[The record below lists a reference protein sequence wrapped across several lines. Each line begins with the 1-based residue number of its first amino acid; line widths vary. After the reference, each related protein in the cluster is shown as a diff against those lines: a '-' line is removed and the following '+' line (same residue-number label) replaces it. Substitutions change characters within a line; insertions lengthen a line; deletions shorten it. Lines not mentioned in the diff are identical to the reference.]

1 MIPRNRNLKPNP
13 HKAETYGNPSRE
25 FLLKKQES
33 YGLGLNIISW
43 KHSIKWIDI
52 FLLVLLVSVTITV
65 TALYVSHE
73 HYFYSWDYGGYQGV
87 AISQAYYLL
96 KSPLNEI
103 RLLKASIALDYNYL
117 FAIPLIP
124 FILLFGSS
132 RLSYVVGV
140 ELVYQMPFALVT
152 GVLATRLIQ
161 GKKRAIFWSTVFLVL
176 LTPIVWVPV
185 LRGYPDTGSIL
196 FLALA
201 VLVYLQDIELDHT
214 WQIGLIGF
222 LIAAAIIYRR
232 HFAYSGIAFYESMSV
247 ITLSYFAVK
256 MRQTQQWSWKVI
268 FIGAAKIGLTG
279 IVSLITLF
287 ILGKHILVN
296 MLTMNYAALY
306 SSYRILPIST
316 FQYFLSNFGWITWLL
331 VIAGYS
337 AGLFLRILSR
347 PAAYFL
353 LLLGGL
359 SLFQWV
365 FFVQQTG
372 VQYTLQIDLF
382 VVLGLVAF
390 FWTFWS
396 VLRGKLR
403 PLSSF
408 ASAFLALNFLVTL
421 SPISLPSPL
430 LPLFS
435 APYPPLV
442 RSDYKEVVRLIDYL
456 RRVVPPGEPI
466 YDADSSKTLN
476 YDIIR
481 LGEEKLYGW
490 GENKLNLLFTPQIDS
505 RDFYPLEQLLQSDYV
520 IVTTP
525 FQHHLPLG
533 DQKVTQVV
541 FTAFTQNWE
550 ISQDYQLLPER
561 FNFVNNASL
570 RIYRRIRPTSL
581 ETAIRTFIAM
591 QAYIGVRPGGQP
603 DWMLISQPS
612 PYTIKKNS
620 DNTSKI
626 KMNIKPAM
634 PETTSAY
641 LLYAGKLAGLN
652 TLVGTISVQDKRCPG
667 ISLGFNT
674 YTEQAQIT
682 NSYEQR
688 FKPSSEVIPFS
699 FELNGAGASYLVA
712 FVNSVNKKPGRNCTV
727 KLIWTLAKE

>member
-1 MIPRNRNLKPNP
+1 MIPRIKNLK
-13 HKAETYGNPSRE
+13 
-25 FLLKKQES
+25 
-33 YGLGLNIISW
+33 LNIIFW
-43 KHSIKWIDI
+43 KQSIQWIDVI
-52 FLLVLLVSVTITV
+52 LFVLLVSVTITV

-73 HYFYSWDYGGYQGV
+73 HYFYSWDNGGYQGV
-87 AISQAYYLL
+87 AIGQAYDLL

-103 RLLKASIALDYNYL
+103 RSIKASIALDYNYL
-117 FAIPLIP
+117 FTIPLIP

-132 RLSYVVGV
+132 RLSYVLSVA
-140 ELVYQMPFALVT
+140 LVYQMPFALVT

-161 GKKRAIFWSTVFLVL
+161 GKKRAIFWSAVFLVL
-176 LTPIVWVPV
+176 LTPIVWAPV

-196 FLALA
+196 LLALA
-201 VLVYLQDIELDHT
+201 VLVYLQDIELGHA

-247 ITLSYFAVK
+247 VTLVYFAVK
-256 MRQTQQWSWKVI
+256 MRQSQQWSWKVLLV
-268 FIGAAKIGLTG
+268 GAAKIGITG
-279 IVSLITLF
+279 VVSLITLF
-287 ILGKHILVN
+287 ILGKPILVN
-296 MLTMNYAALY
+296 MLTINYAALY
-306 SSYRILPIST
+306 SSYRLLPIST

-331 VIAGYS
+331 VMAGYF
-337 AGLFLRILSR
+337 AGLLLRVLSR

-353 LLLGGL
+353 LLFGGL

-365 FFVQQTG
+365 FFVRQTG
-372 VQYTLQIDLF
+372 VHYTLQIDLF
-382 VVLGLVAF
+382 VVLGLAAF

-403 PLSSF
+403 LLSGF
-408 ASAFLALNFLVTL
+408 ASAFLALNFLVALT
-421 SPISLPSPL
+421 PISLPSAL
-430 LPLFS
+430 MPLFS

-442 RSDYKEVVRLIDYL
+442 RGDYKEVGRLIDYL
-456 RRVVPPGEPI
+456 RRVVPSGEPI
-466 YDADSSKTLN
+466 YDVDSSGTLN

-490 GENKLNLLFTPQIDS
+490 GESKLNLPFTPQIDS
-505 RDFYPLEQLLQSDYV
+505 RDFYPLEQLLQSKYV

-561 FNFVNNASL
+561 FNFAGNAILS
-570 RIYRRIRPTSL
+570 IYQRIRPTSL

-591 QAYIGVRPGGQP
+591 QAYIGVRPGGQL

-612 PYTIKKNS
+612 PYRVTKNS
-620 DNTSKI
+620 DNTSHI
-626 KMNIKPAM
+626 RMDIDPAM

-652 TLVGTISVQDKRCPG
+652 TLVGTIKVEGNRCPG
-667 ISLGFNT
+667 VSLGFKT
-674 YTEQAQIT
+674 YTGQAQVT
-682 NSYEQR
+682 NSYEQG
-688 FKPSSEVIPFS
+688 FNPSQRATPFS
-699 FELNGAGASYLVA
+699 FELKEDGANYLVV
-712 FVNSVNKKPGRNCTV
+712 FVNSINREKPGENCTV
-727 KLIWTLAKE
+727 KLNWTLVKE